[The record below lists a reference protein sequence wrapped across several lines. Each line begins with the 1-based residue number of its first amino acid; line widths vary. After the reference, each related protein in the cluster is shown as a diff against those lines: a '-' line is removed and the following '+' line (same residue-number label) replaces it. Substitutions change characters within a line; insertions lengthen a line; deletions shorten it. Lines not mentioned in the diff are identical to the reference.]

1 MHKLRL
7 NYSNYFKL
15 DYFLCILI
23 TGAWI
28 AFIEVTRP
36 IYHIYWLESL
46 VYMVYRPC
54 DLYESD
60 SSPCDINHRKDYT
73 AWTSYDKNNFL
84 LLFIDILFLDRV

>member
-7 NYSNYFKL
+7 NYSNYF
-15 DYFLCILI
+15 YI
-23 TGAWI
+23 
-28 AFIEVTRP
+28 
-36 IYHIYWLESL
+36 
-46 VYMVYRPC
+46 VYRPC

-60 SSPCDINHRKDYT
+60 SSPCDINHQKDYT